1 MMAPTLMLIIHEFQK
16 IKKRFL
22 WGNPNPKIKRSTLSN
37 DYKNCSWKSV
47 DIFFKSDKP
56 TMFMDPEAFKQKL
69 SWMENITTLSC
80 KKAFGNHF
88 KFNSNLQVH
97 PNRLKDFPHFYRKIL
112 NFWSTNVLLL
122 TYILVFHHDTF
133 GTIVT
138 YIVINSEY
146 SFQIGTTYSL
156 NLKKL

>member
-1 MMAPTLMLIIHEFQK
+1 
-16 IKKRFL
+16 
-22 WGNPNPKIKRSTLSN
+22 
-37 DYKNCSWKSV
+37 
-47 DIFFKSDKP
+47 
-56 TMFMDPEAFKQKL
+56 
-69 SWMENITTLSC
+69 MENITTLSC

-97 PNRLKDFPHFYRKIL
+97 PNLPKDFPHFYRKIL
-112 NFWSTNVLLL
+112 NFWGTNLLLL
-122 TYILVFHHDTF
+122 TYILVFYHNTF